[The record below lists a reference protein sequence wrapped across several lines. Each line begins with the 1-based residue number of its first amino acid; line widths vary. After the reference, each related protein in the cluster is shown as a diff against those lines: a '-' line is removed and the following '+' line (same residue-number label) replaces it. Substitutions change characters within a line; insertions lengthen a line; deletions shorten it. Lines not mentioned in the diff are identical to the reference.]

1 MIWQATLNKQQAE
14 EHVAILKQRIF
25 TQRLPTSFNLLDHSI
40 DNTEKMLAPVA
51 LDADK
56 RATLS
61 DQRQKIIAHFKFELM
76 SIQIATAE
84 ELVRSHAAVI
94 ANEKNT
100 LAGGQVPLPK
110 PLVAMLNA
118 IAARQRNIIQR
129 AQSMTKHKLSF
140 FDDAPT
146 VVDEAGTVGAT
157 Q

>member
-1 MIWQATLNKQQAE
+1 MDKQQAK
-14 EHVAILKQRIF
+14 EHVAILKQRIYAK
-25 TQRLPTSFNLLDHSI
+25 RLPASFDLLDRDI
-40 DNTEKMLAPVA
+40 GKTEKLLAEKG

-56 RATLS
+56 RSALT
-61 DQRQKIIAHFKFELM
+61 DRRQKAIAHFKYELM

-110 PLVAMLNA
+110 PLVAILNG
-118 IAARQRNIIQR
+118 IAARQRNIIER

-157 Q
+157 H

>member
-1 MIWQATLNKQQAE
+1 MDKLKAE
-14 EHVAILKQRIF
+14 EHVAILKQRVY
-25 TQRLPTSFNLLDHSI
+25 TKRLPVSFDLLDRDI
-40 DNTEKMLAPVA
+40 GKTEKLLAEKG

-56 RATLS
+56 RSALA
-61 DQRQKIIAHFKFELM
+61 DRRQKAIAHFKYELM

-84 ELVRSHAAVI
+84 ELVRSHATVI
-94 ANEKNT
+94 VNEKNK

-110 PLVAMLNA
+110 PLVAILNA

-146 VVDEAGTVGAT
+146 VVNEAGTVGAT
-157 Q
+157 H

>member
-1 MIWQATLNKQQAE
+1 MIWQATLDKQQAE

-25 TQRLPTSFNLLDHSI
+25 TKRLPASFNLLDHSI
-40 DNTEKMLAPVA
+40 DNTEKMLVQVA

-61 DQRQKIIAHFKFELM
+61 DRRQKIIAHFKFELM

-84 ELVRSHAAVI
+84 ELVRSHTAVI
-94 ANEKNT
+94 ANEKST

-110 PLVAMLNA
+110 PLVAVLNA

-146 VVDEAGTVGAT
+146 AVDEAGTVGAIH
-157 Q
+157 